1 MALNVGLGQVPQRI
15 ALRDLE
21 AIVARNNRDQQI
33 LLLAVWAARRR
44 QEQRQGRARRPRR
57 WWVKPWVARRPLHG
71 QYHQLFQELDQECE
85 MDYMSYIR
93 VDRNMFAE
101 LLDRVGPRIEKSQ
114 RWVHFFWGKVG
125 FFG

>member
-21 AIVARNNRDQQI
+21 ELVARNNQEQQI
-33 LLLAVWAARRR
+33 LLVAVLAARRR
-44 QEQRQGRARRPRR
+44 QQEREQGRARRPRR

-71 QYHQLFQELDQECE
+71 QYHHLFQELDQECE
-85 MDYMSYIR
+85 MDYMAYIR

-101 LLDRVGPRIEKSQ
+101 LLERVGPRIMKSQ
-114 RWVHFFWGKVG
+114 RWAQFLG
-125 FFG
+125 